1 MKHRFKAI
9 SIGAG
14 ALALCIFLSSCA
26 PESGTGG
33 IGNLS
38 GYRSFAYFNTQALW
52 AFMPEGDTAS
62 EQDKALWEDL
72 KAVFSLVENSIST
85 EVKDSSIARFNAA
98 EAGEEVEIDSTAYAI
113 LQSAKAVYE
122 QTEGAY
128 NPAVGRLVDL
138 WGFTP
143 RFTDTD
149 AAGDSQPYDR
159 EKYWEDLPDEEYVQA
174 FLSIS
179 DFSAVELREE
189 DGKFYAKKPE
199 TAQVTVDGVTYSMQL
214 NLGGIG
220 KGYAVDRADAL
231 ARANGQKYGYINLG
245 GSSMSVMQD
254 PTVSADE
261 NEVRPWNVT
270 IVNPRK
276 SQYSSDYYA
285 SVSVHDVFLSSSG
298 DNEQYYLLG
307 GRRYCHIVNPS
318 TGYPVNAEPEG
329 DGSGI
334 VAASVFGLT
343 AAEGDATTTALLVMG
358 KDRAI
363 EYIGDYLEG
372 KDVIFVYYD
381 AKTDS
386 CSIYT
391 NMEEGKYTILA
402 EGMSVVT
409 F

>member
-1 MKHRFKAI
+1 M
-9 SIGAG
+9 
-14 ALALCIFLSSCA
+14 
-26 PESGTGG
+26 
-33 IGNLS
+33 
-38 GYRSFAYFNTQALW
+38 
-52 AFMPEGDTAS
+52 
-62 EQDKALWEDL
+62 
-72 KAVFSLVENSIST
+72 
-85 EVKDSSIARFNAA
+85 
-98 EAGEEVEIDSTAYAI
+98 
-113 LQSAKAVYE
+113 
-122 QTEGAY
+122 
-128 NPAVGRLVDL
+128 
-138 WGFTP
+138 
-143 RFTDTD
+143 
-149 AAGDSQPYDR
+149 
-159 EKYWEDLPDEEYVQA
+159 
-174 FLSIS
+174 
-179 DFSAVELREE
+179 
-189 DGKFYAKKPE
+189 
-199 TAQVTVDGVTYSMQL
+199 DGVTYSMQL